1 MPVSLKKSETKW
13 LLTTSAKMSRQI
25 TATGLGIFARRMKG
39 PDILTQADT
48 TKTRDKKDVIHIGGH
63 FIDSHHVACYA
74 VDKDHF
80 INEGR
85 IRQKGLNFAIP
96 CRIVTP
102 KPEECRN
109 LLVPVCILVSVVTF
123 CTIRLEPTWVHL
135 SEASGI
141 AVPIDIRK
149 GVSVQDIDI
158 SDLQKRI
165 IKAGIPLGPATIS
178 KNAEAKETEGFGKG

>member
-1 MPVSLKKSETKW
+1 ML
-13 LLTTSAKMSRQI
+13 
-25 TATGLGIFARRMKG
+25 
-39 PDILTQADT
+39 
-48 TKTRDKKDVIHIGGH
+48 
-63 FIDSHHVACYA
+63 
-74 VDKDHF
+74 
-80 INEGR
+80 
-85 IRQKGLNFAIP
+85 
-96 CRIVTP
+96 
-102 KPEECRN
+102 
-109 LLVPVCILVSVVTF
+109 LVSVVTF

-165 IKAGIPLGPATIS
+165 IKAGIPLGPATIG